1 MNLAGLY
8 GNLLTHDLELQ
19 QSKNQTK
26 DVKNKSMALVSSE
39 VVKPVAHK
47 ITQVEED
54 DEEDEEGGSWEEFQV
69 ELNESMAMLVRKYK
83 RFSKRP
89 GMRQGGTSKTFP
101 KRNDREKDAK

>member
-1 MNLAGLY
+1 MTLAGLY

-19 QSKNQTK
+19 QRRNQTK

-54 DEEDEEGGSWEEFQV
+54 DEKDEEDGSWEEFQK

-83 RFSKRP
+83 
-89 GMRQGGTSKTFP
+89 
-101 KRNDREKDAK
+101 